1 MISTDHCDYLLLK
14 AEDASFRDLV
24 FILFN
29 LEPSQAS
36 IEFSEPC
43 QKNAYKPL
51 GDFLQRWY
59 ICVSLFLQKL
69 LIIFGTPMALSGEML
84 EWWLNLLSGNG
95 GFFKLWYNILT
106 GDKVVVLKKSSSTFA
121 SVVGHLDQR
130 VKLDENIKPT
140 DKKYKKSLSM
150 MACKLSYEN
159 EAFVQTIIKNQWN
172 MENLGFYKFQN
183 ADVEEASTQ
192 VIMFKDTISN
202 PNLIM
207 VAFTGTKPFDPFG
220 WQTDLDLSWFQLAG
234 VGKVHMG
241 FMRAL
246 GLKMAKEVWQKEIKQ
261 ESDKRKVAYYAI
273 KQRLRELLM
282 KNEGAKF
289 ILTGHSLG
297 GALAILFVSVLAMHE
312 EAWLLE
318 KLEGVYTFGQP
329 RVGNK
334 QFVDHMDKEF
344 KKHDV
349 KYFRYVYCNDLVP
362 RVPCDNGDFYQHFPT
377 CKYYNSFYKEY
388 SLKKEPNENYFSLLW
403 VIPKYLNAFWEV
415 IRSFII
421 PCLWGPNYSETWLMR
436 MFRVIIGLI
445 IPGVPAHSSQDYVNA
460 TCTV

>member
-1 MISTDHCDYLLLK
+1 MTSTDHCDYLVLK

-51 GDFLQRWY
+51 GDFWQRWY

-84 EWWLNLLSGNG
+84 EWWLESSV
-95 GFFKLWYNILT
+95 ICA

-183 ADVEEASTQ
+183 GTH
-192 VIMFKDTISN
+192 N
-202 PNLIM
+202 LYPNLIM
-207 VAFTGTKPFDPFG
+207 VAFTGTKPFDPVG

-234 VGKVHMG
+234 VGK
-241 FMRAL
+241 
-246 GLKMAKEVWQKEIKQ
+246 
-261 ESDKRKVAYYAI
+261 
-273 KQRLRELLM
+273 
-282 KNEGAKF
+282 
-289 ILTGHSLG
+289 
-297 GALAILFVSVLAMHE
+297 
-312 EAWLLE
+312 AWLLE

-344 KKHDV
+344 KKYDV
-349 KYFRYVYCNDLVP
+349 KYYRYVYCNDLVP
-362 RVPCDNGDFYQHFPT
+362 R
-377 CKYYNSFYKEY
+377 Y
-388 SLKKEPNENYFSLLW
+388 SLKKEPNENYLSLLW

-445 IPGVPAHSSQDYVNA
+445 IPGVPAHLLKIMLILNPTAARWLDLDQLILRWLNGSLSDAPLSQIINLKLLTMLGNPYVWGF
-460 TCTV
+460 